1 MLEDSPVLVSRDL
14 IKEVIEHC
22 FGGFILS
29 RTGLSWP
36 LCSLSLRLLFDLG
49 FLFFFNRDN

>member
-22 FGGFILS
+22 FGGFIFS

-36 LCSLSLRLLFDLG
+36 LCCLSLRLLFDLG